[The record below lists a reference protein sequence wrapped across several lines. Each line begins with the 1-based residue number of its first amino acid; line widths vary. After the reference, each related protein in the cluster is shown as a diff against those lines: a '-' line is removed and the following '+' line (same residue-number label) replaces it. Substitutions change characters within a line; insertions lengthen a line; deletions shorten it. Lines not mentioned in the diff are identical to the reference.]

1 MAYSSRV
8 TQFSVKG
15 KLQTLVQDVEEA
27 LILTTVLV
35 FYFEIDKD
43 QLNEMGFS
51 ILMNLC
57 VR

>member
-43 QLNEMGFS
+43 QLNEMGLS
-51 ILMNLC
+51 IFMHLC